1 MIPKTIYYC
10 WFGGNPLPALA
21 EKCIAS
27 WKKFLPEY
35 EIKEINEG
43 NYDAHKNPYI
53 AQAYDAKKYAFVSD
67 YARFDVLYEYGGIY
81 LDTDVEVIKDL
92 SPVLARGAFMGMESC
107 GRVATGLGM
116 ACEKGDFLVKAFLD
130 SYTNS
135 SFLKSDGTYNLA
147 TVVDRCSLILKNYG
161 LTNSCEIQTAGA
173 FTIYPPE
180 YFCPKDIRTG
190 KISITENTYTIHHYD
205 GSWLES
211 WMKDIRMFADSMY
224 KKEGDNLK
232 THLKVIFY
240 HIGKS
245 VKHYGFFGALVYWK
259 KNLSGRMQ
267 K

>member
-1 MIPKTIYYC
+1 MISKIIFYC
-10 WFGGNPLPALA
+10 WFGGNLLPDLA
-21 EKCIAS
+21 QKCISS

-35 EIKEINEG
+35 EIREINER
-43 NYDAHKNPYI
+43 NYDVHKNPYVSE
-53 AQAYDAKKYAFVSD
+53 AYDEKKYAFVSD
-67 YARFDVLYEYGGIY
+67 YARFDVLYEHGGIY

-92 SPVLARGAFMGMESC
+92 SPILEKGAFLGMEQP
-107 GRVATGLGM
+107 GMVATGLGM
-116 ACEKGDFLVKAFLD
+116 ACDKENELVKAFLD
-130 SYTNS
+130 SYRNEH
-135 SFLKSDGTYNLA
+135 FFNLDGTYNLT
-147 TVVDRCSLILKNYG
+147 TVVDRCTSILREAG
-161 LTNSCEIQTAGA
+161 LSSQANVQRVGDFIV
-173 FTIYPPE
+173 YPME

-190 KISITENTYTIHHYD
+190 EIKITENTYSIHHYD